1 MDIRDS
7 KNNLV
12 GRINQQTSTDTVLRD
27 SKNNMLGRVSNG
39 VTYDPHGNKLGN
51 AGMLGTLIPKR

>member
-12 GRINQQTSTDTVLRD
+12 GRINQQGSDTVLRD
-27 SKNNMLGRVSNG
+27 HQNNMLGRVSNG
-39 VTYDPHGNKLGN
+39 VAYDPHGNKLGN